1 METTLILNDTYYGT
15 KCKVL
20 IGPARFVSQEEV
32 CALEEKYKDYDIK
45 EIGYQEDNIG
55 YRYKYA
61 AFKKNKNQ

>member
-1 METTLILNDTYYGT
+1 MENTLNLSDNYYGQ

-20 IGPARFVSQEEV
+20 IKPTTFVSQEEV
-32 CALEEKYKDYDIK
+32 SQLVEKYPNYDIK

-61 AFKKNKNQ
+61 AFEKC